1 VREANDAKTEFMS
14 IASHELKIPMTSIKG
29 YTKLMQMGAGGEL
42 SEQQNEF
49 LTIIT
54 NSVDRM
60 SGLVEDLL
68 DVSRIEAGRVRLE
81 ISDVQMDDVINEVIE
96 AVKTQIDRKEQKLL
110 LEMADDLPELR
121 ADYKRMVQIV
131 TNLISN
137 ANKYTPEGGD
147 ITVVAQP
154 YSNGEM
160 EGVAVT
166 VKDTGYGISEEDQ
179 EQLFTKFFRA
189 ADQNI
194 RDEPG
199 TGLGLSITKN
209 MIESHGGE
217 LTFESELGKGTKFT
231 FTMPRICKVP
241 SGVEVIER

>member
-1 VREANDAKTEFMS
+1 
-14 IASHELKIPMTSIKG
+14 
-29 YTKLMQMGAGGEL
+29 MQMGAGGEL

-68 DVSRIEAGRVRLE
+68 DVSRIEAGRIRLE
-81 ISDVQMDDVINEVIE
+81 ISDVQMDEVIDE
-96 AVKTQIDRKEQKLL
+96 VVSALKTQIDRKEQQLTV
-110 LEMADDLPELR
+110 DIVDGLPELR
-121 ADYKRMVQIV
+121 ADHKRMVQIV
-131 TNLISN
+131 TNLVSN
-137 ANKYTPEGGD
+137 AFKYTPEGGD
-147 ITVVAQP
+147 ITIIAQP
-154 YSNGEM
+154 YSNGEI

-179 EQLFTKFFRA
+179 QQLFTKFFRA

-217 LTFESELGKGTKFT
+217 LTFESQLGQGTEFT
-231 FTMPRICKVP
+231 FTLPRVCKVP